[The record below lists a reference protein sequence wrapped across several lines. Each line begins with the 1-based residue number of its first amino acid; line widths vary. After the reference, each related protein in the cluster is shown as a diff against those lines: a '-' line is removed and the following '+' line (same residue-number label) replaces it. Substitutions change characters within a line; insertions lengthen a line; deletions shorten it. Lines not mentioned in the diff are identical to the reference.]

1 MKNLLTILIFLFA
14 IPYSDVFA
22 QHVDG
27 KPGPVKMDGGYS
39 IKGNNVT
46 AIDKTTLSTKNTSIA
61 SSYAVRA
68 GIKDSLVSPKARIT
82 ALEALVLTGTGNPTG
97 VVSAPIGTLYLRLN
111 GVPDS
116 TLWVKQSGTG
126 NTGWKNK

>member
-1 MKNLLTILIFLFA
+1 MKQLLTIILFLFA
-14 IPYSDVFA
+14 IPFSNVFA

-46 AIDKTTLSTKNTSIA
+46 AVDKTTLSTKNTSMP
-61 SSYAVRA
+61 SSQAVRSA
-68 GIKDSLVSPKARIT
+68 IKDSLVSPKSRIT
-82 ALEALVLTGTGNPTG
+82 ALEAIILTGNGNPTG
-97 VVSAPIGTLYLRLN
+97 VISAPVGTLYLRLN

>member
-1 MKNLLTILIFLFA
+1 MFA
-14 IPYSDVFA
+14 LPLSQVFA

-46 AIDKTTLSTKNTSIA
+46 AVDKTTVSTKNASIP
-61 SSYAVRA
+61 SSQAVRSA
-68 GIKDSLVSPKARIT
+68 IKDSLVSPKARIT
-82 ALEALVLTGTGNPTG
+82 SLEALILTGTGNPTG
-97 VVSAPIGTLYLRLN
+97 VVSAPIGTIYLRLN
-111 GVPDS
+111 GVADS